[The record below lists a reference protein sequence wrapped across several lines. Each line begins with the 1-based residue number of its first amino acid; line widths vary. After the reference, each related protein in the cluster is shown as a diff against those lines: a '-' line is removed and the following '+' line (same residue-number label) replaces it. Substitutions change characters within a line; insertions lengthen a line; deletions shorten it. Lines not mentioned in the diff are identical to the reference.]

1 VISACRHANAHW
13 RGRRHQ
19 LLPTFP
25 RSPGI
30 IPVVHPAGFSGR
42 RAALKLF
49 HGERAIS
56 TFDDTFNP
64 PHRSSPSFSEA
75 RRYEKPVES
84 TTGIIPGDRGKE
96 GGSWC
101 RPPLPMGNHR
111 VGKITSSSGQC
122 HDCSSDMNQELS
134 GQARIRNR
142 VQAESGSRE
151 VSTRRPDA
159 VTQRVTAAT
168 AQTRTQTRIPAGKPK
183 VPPPKGPGR

>member
-1 VISACRHANAHW
+1 VKTTEQEPTTDIDQ
-13 RGRRHQ
+13 Q
-19 LLPTFP
+19 LVRELKDGDIHPTTA
-25 RSPGI
+25 RI
-30 IPVVHPAGFSGR
+30 IELIGKNSENPA
-42 RAALKLF
+42 
-49 HGERAIS
+49 
-56 TFDDTFNP
+56 
-64 PHRSSPSFSEA
+64 
-75 RRYEKPVES
+75 ES

-142 VQAESGSRE
+142 VQAESGRRE

-183 VPPPKGPGR
+183 VPPPKGPGRLKTAGARKGDVIVGSERDRQIPSNLLD